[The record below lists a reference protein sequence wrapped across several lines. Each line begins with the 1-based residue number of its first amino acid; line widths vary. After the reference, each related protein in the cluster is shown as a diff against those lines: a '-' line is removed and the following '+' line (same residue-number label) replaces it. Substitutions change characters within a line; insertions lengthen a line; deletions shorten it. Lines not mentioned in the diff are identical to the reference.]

1 MPSHKSVPYE
11 NLTAL
16 LRISW
21 VTWALNSYIIEYSIH
36 TVLLIVHFETIQI
49 LIINNRKTSQNGG
62 LRNKTVQ
69 LKQQSKQRG
78 VVDTHLN
85 TTGQPTTSPQRL
97 SVRTTENKEVKTS
110 IKDGLTRVT
119 TRCSHGPRFILIHIA
134 NMRRMGVSKCK
145 YSIFTILC
153 CYQSPWI
160 GHGPAASAI
169 TETYPPSYTIPHSSQ
184 VLHKYSNL
192 QITHWAVKPI
202 IFCIQYTQLVKCH
215 GPNNTVQKQRI
226 ECFCLINN

>member
-85 TTGQPTTSPQRL
+85 TTG
-97 SVRTTENKEVKTS
+97 
-110 IKDGLTRVT
+110 
-119 TRCSHGPRFILIHIA
+119 
-134 NMRRMGVSKCK
+134 
-145 YSIFTILC
+145 
-153 CYQSPWI
+153 
-160 GHGPAASAI
+160 
-169 TETYPPSYTIPHSSQ
+169 
-184 VLHKYSNL
+184 
-192 QITHWAVKPI
+192 
-202 IFCIQYTQLVKCH
+202 
-215 GPNNTVQKQRI
+215 
-226 ECFCLINN
+226 